1 MQYRKFV
8 LPAVVLAGSIV
19 LGANIPRI
27 LNNRHAYASGNVRYS
42 QGMNASPAAREIESA
57 LYDRTKS
64 TDSIIAALD
73 STKNNYGADEFARAA
88 IQAVP
93 NMPRLSTSSMT
104 GKLIFSL
111 FTSAV
116 GERNNQL
123 MQNPEGYNPNNPL
136 DYAAMASRPGGIK
149 VGQTSYA
156 STRVPDV
163 YRNLATGK
171 FERRDGRR
179 MVDYTVPVHNGR
191 PVDVDDPRVDVANNA
206 VLEDKSPVQR
216 GYEVKTPVTG
226 GESAIVYQS
235 NDDYLQRVTAERVAK
250 DPVIQGLNQLNVA
263 GTKAGQRAND
273 AATHAGRAVDNFIK
287 SLDNGKKR

>member
-93 NMPRLSTSSMT
+93 
-104 GKLIFSL
+104 
-111 FTSAV
+111 
-116 GERNNQL
+116 NNQL